1 MIPLMKKPM
10 RKFCSCSLDLF
21 SAPRLRFIR
30 YLLVGGW
37 NTLFGLAV
45 YAGLYY
51 WLGNRVHYLVL
62 AIPANILAITNAF
75 ICYKLIVFRTRG
87 NILRE
92 YFRCYIVYGGMMLA
106 GAAALLLLVEWLGM
120 SPVAANCV
128 STVVLTFVS
137 YLSHRNFSFKRS

>member
-1 MIPLMKKPM
+1 MTKAM
-10 RKFCSCSLDLF
+10 RKFCSCGLELF
-21 SAPRLRFIR
+21 SAPQRQFIR

-37 NTLFGLAV
+37 NTVFGLAA

-51 WLGNRVHYLVL
+51 WLGDRVHYLVL
-62 AIPANILAITNAF
+62 GIPANILAITNAF
-75 ICYKLIVFRTRG
+75 ICYKLIVFRTHG

-106 GAAALLLLVEWLGM
+106 GAATLYMQVEWLGM
-120 SPVAANCV
+120 PPVAANCV

-137 YLSHRNFSFKRS
+137 YLSHRNFSFKPS